1 MLSRLGG
8 FFKVKG
14 KIKPGQKPSGSS
26 DVGPQTNVPPSI
38 QPVPPSQDVELLLQ
52 TEHQQTTSSLPMAA
66 APPKQT
72 IGALPEHDG
81 SNSNAQTHECTATP
95 PVSASTVSETDKSVT
110 IVAQTVAPPSSSAQ
124 TADPPAQQLERET
137 QNASP
142 SLLSSA
148 SVIPIDLTSLWR
160 DALNEYTKQTGT
172 DLDAGPLTDR
182 LNGCISVNDIMD
194 ILEEHTRA
202 FAEFRK
208 GGAKTQL
215 LRALKPIATAVLA
228 LQPSETLGEGIAVV
242 FQPAKA
248 IVGAVIVLLKATKD
262 VSSSYDSLVDLL
274 NCISKFLDRLS
285 IYAGK
290 SLTILM
296 QEILVKTLA
305 NVVSILAL
313 ATREVNQGRLGK
325 YVRTLLGDTHVEDA
339 LKQLTRLGSTETQM
353 IGVESLRLT
362 YSLSTTLNEL
372 MQGSKESTKEIQRAL
387 EALQL
392 NMGQTLQELKYD
404 SDVQKHRNW
413 LTPPDP
419 SINHN
424 LALRSYSEG
433 TSAWF
438 IDGQVMGEWK
448 TTSSLLWIHG
458 KPGSGKTI
466 LCTAIIENIRR
477 LCLIQEKS
485 NLAYFYCNFQDAKKQ
500 NARGL
505 LSHVLIHFSAASHAC
520 SQLLSGLWSSHSNG
534 SHQPSEHDLRQ
545 CLKSVIALLADH
557 SLYIVIDAL
566 DECPDSS
573 IDSHSQR
580 RDVLMLI
587 REIVDWG
594 FHNVHICVTSRPEQD
609 IREAMEAL
617 SPRSISL
624 HTESGQTDEISSY
637 VHSVIESD
645 RAFRRWKASDREL
658 AIQRLGEKANG
669 MFRWVF
675 CQLEMLRGC
684 HPATIRKVLD
694 DLPKTLDETYRRVLQ
709 TLDTPGWEYT
719 HRLFECLIVC
729 ARPLRVDELADVLA
743 IDFDSGPIP
752 QFVTDWRPSDPKSDI
767 LSFCSSMI
775 VIDSETGTVQ
785 FAHFSVQEGQCQ
797 EVSHCGGTCTY
808 HDGEGLSRYSLTA

>member
-1 MLSRLGG
+1 MPR
-8 FFKVKG
+8 
-14 KIKPGQKPSGSS
+14 PS
-26 DVGPQTNVPPSI
+26 VP
-38 QPVPPSQDVELLLQ
+38 PVPPSQDVELPLQ
-52 TEHQQTTSSLPMAA
+52 AEQTTSSIPTAA
-66 APPKQT
+66 APPAPT
-72 IGALPEHDG
+72 IGTLLKQDG
-81 SNSNAQTHECTATP
+81 SNSNAQTHDGTATF
-95 PVSASTVSETDKSVT
+95 PVLAPTISQADQSVT
-110 IVAQTVAPPSSSAQ
+110 TVAQTVAPPSSSAQ
-124 TADPPAQQLERET
+124 RADPPEQQLERET

-142 SLLSSA
+142 SLISSA
-148 SVIPIDLTSLWR
+148 SVITIDLTSLWR
-160 DALNEYTKQTGT
+160 DALKEYTKQTGT
-172 DLDAGPLTDR
+172 HLDAGPLTDR
-182 LNGCISVNDIMD
+182 LNKCISVKDIMD
-194 ILEEHTRA
+194 IFEEHTRA

-248 IVGAVIVLLKATKD
+248 IVGAVVVLLKATKD

-290 SLTILM
+290 SLTM
-296 QEILVKTLA
+296 SMKEILVKTLA

-325 YVRTLLGDTHVEDA
+325 YIRTLLGETHVEDA

-372 MQGSKESTKEIQRAL
+372 MQGSKESTKEIQKAL

-392 NMGQTLQELKYD
+392 NLGQTLQELKC
-404 SDVQKHRNW
+404 
-413 LTPPDP
+413 
-419 SINHN
+419 
-424 LALRSYSEG
+424 

-458 KPGSGKTI
+458 KPGSGRPSSGMHHKALLLHCKSTNDSPT
-466 LCTAIIENIRR
+466 LYSTAIIENIRR
-477 LCLIQEKS
+477 LCLIQQKS

-500 NARGL
+500 SARGL
-505 LSHVLIHFSAASHAC
+505 LSHLLIHFSAASHAC

-534 SHQPSEHDLRQ
+534 SYQPSEHDLRQ

-557 SLYIVIDAL
+557 
-566 DECPDSS
+566 C
-573 IDSHSQR
+573 
-580 RDVLMLI
+580 
-587 REIVDWG
+587 
-594 FHNVHICVTSRPEQD
+594 FRPEQD

-624 HTESGQTDEISSY
+624 HTESGQMDEISTY

-658 AIQRLGEKANG
+658 AVQHLREKANG

-752 QFVTDWRPSDPKSDI
+752 QFFTDWRPSDAEGDI
-767 LSFCSSMI
+767 LAFCSSMI
-775 VIDSETGTVQ
+775 VIDLKTKTVQ
-785 FAHFSVQEGQCQ
+785 FAHFSVQEYFLSERLASDLESNVKKFHIVEEHAHTTMAKACLGILLQLDN
-797 EVSHCGGTCTY
+797 GTISNYSATRTY
-808 HDGEGLSRYSLTA
+808 RQTSKKSWNTHLIPENLII